1 LDVPDKGRGEVFP
14 PGNGTDQEEHM
25 KNGTLKGMAIA
36 GALATLLAPAV
47 SFAAK
52 GKTAKGVHCEGSND
66 CKGKG
71 NCKSA
76 AHDCKGKNDCKG
88 QSFTMEK
95 DSKSCEDKG
104 GKAATSKAKT

>member
-1 LDVPDKGRGEVFP
+1 
-14 PGNGTDQEEHM
+14 M
-25 KNGTLKGMAIA
+25 SNGTLRGVAIA
-36 GALATLLAPAV
+36 GALATLMAPAIAFADK
-47 SFAAK
+47 SKAAK
-52 GKTAKGVHCEGSND
+52 GIHCEGTND

-95 DSKSCEDKG
+95 NSKACEDKG
-104 GKAATSKAKT
+104 GKAASAPSKSKS